1 MRAKKI
7 ISINNIIVAAIKKM
21 MSDLTSNI
29 LTKDLYK
36 MPVRHIFN
44 LGGEAN
50 SWNGASYGR
59 RRFNLGADPDNSI
72 LVLSWDLCV
81 RAGSAT
87 TNKTAW

>member
-50 SWNGASYGR
+50 S
-59 RRFNLGADPDNSI
+59 
-72 LVLSWDLCV
+72 
-81 RAGSAT
+81 
-87 TNKTAW
+87 

>member
-21 MSDLTSNI
+21 MGDLTSNI

-44 LGGEAN
+44 LGVKLIAETAPLTGDAVLIYLSLEFNNPGSSEAYE
-50 SWNGASYGR
+50 SG
-59 RRFNLGADPDNSI
+59 LD
-72 LVLSWDLCV
+72 V
-81 RAGSAT
+81 
-87 TNKTAW
+87 